1 MTSNIELILTNIVS
15 KLDVLGIAGSSLES
29 STQKKLKIKKLPP
42 SVVQTLND
50 HILVARNFKDYV
62 L

>member
-1 MTSNIELILTNIVS
+1 MTSNIELILTHIVS
-15 KLDVLGIAGSSLES
+15 KLDVLGIARSFLEF
-29 STQKKLKIKKLPP
+29 STRKKLKIKKLTP
-42 SVVQTLND
+42 SVVQTLNY